1 MASKYF
7 SDPKPTH
14 KIMKQT
20 SVIMSLLLLRYLIR
34 HQNGVLSYLDSSS
47 TSIQQ
52 NYSFCIMTAMLM
64 ASGIALFI
72 DIWIGPLW
80 KLIIL
85 KPRDSSS
92 LKNFR
97 LLGRETL
104 NIFLNR
110 KQYQSTIN
118 VRSFFPWPYDT
129 SSSEPDSARRKVN
142 KSRDDNI
149 WGAMILLKNICWFD
163 LNICITWGEKI

>member
-72 DIWIGPLW
+72 DI
-80 KLIIL
+80 
-85 KPRDSSS
+85 
-92 LKNFR
+92 
-97 LLGRETL
+97 
-104 NIFLNR
+104 
-110 KQYQSTIN
+110 
-118 VRSFFPWPYDT
+118 
-129 SSSEPDSARRKVN
+129 
-142 KSRDDNI
+142 
-149 WGAMILLKNICWFD
+149 
-163 LNICITWGEKI
+163 